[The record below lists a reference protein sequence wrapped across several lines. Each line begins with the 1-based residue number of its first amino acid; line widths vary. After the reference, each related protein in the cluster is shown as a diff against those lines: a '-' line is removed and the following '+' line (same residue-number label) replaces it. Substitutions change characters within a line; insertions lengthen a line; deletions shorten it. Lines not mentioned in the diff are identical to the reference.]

1 MPDTPPTPGIPPHL
15 DLVTPPNSR
24 SQPPTSRHWTRI
36 IWDTAASRYG
46 ASILPLIFALC
57 FGTLP
62 WTLTPRPV
70 PGTAHTDFAER
81 PTAAPFEAQNRSAR
95 HLPPFWWPVA
105 ENSTA
110 ANRRA
115 AAIQNAATNNLAD
128 ALSISPE
135 IASQKHAASITGAL
149 QTTRGPAAIL
159 GTDVLGRDLM
169 ARLLVGG
176 TVSLAVG
183 ILAAALSVFLG
194 TLYGAT
200 AGYIGGAVDA
210 VMMRFV
216 DVLYGLPYVLLVVL
230 LAVASGA
237 IIEEY
242 TGRSRAREAFARV
255 QALEVLHAEI
265 AFSTTA
271 GLPTPSPD
279 RTIYLIPTTSSV
291 VTPLPTLATARQR
304 LLQDPGLASLFMAKA
319 DSVPSLQRRNI
330 SGGTRMLLELGTLLV
345 AIGGVSWLTMARV
358 VRGQVLSL
366 KSQPF
371 IEAARAIGASR
382 RRIFL
387 RHLLPNLIGPII
399 VYATLTI
406 PQAIL
411 QESFLSF
418 LGIGVK
424 PPLPSWGNLA
434 ADGLEQLNLVQSQWW
449 LLVFPCIML
458 AITLLA
464 LNFVGEALRTALDP
478 KSRSRS

>member
-1 MPDTPPTPGIPPHL
+1 MLDTPPLSSSPPLPEPGP
-15 DLVTPPNSR
+15 VTPANPR
-24 SQPPTSRHWTRI
+24 SQPPASCHWISI
-36 IWDTAASRYG
+36 IWDTAAGRYG
-46 ASILPLIFALC
+46 ASILLLTFALC
-57 FGTLP
+57 FGSLP
-62 WTLTPRPV
+62 WTLTPRPI
-70 PGTAHTDFAER
+70 PGTAHADLAER
-81 PTAAPFEAQNRSAR
+81 PSAAPFEAQNRSAR
-95 HLPPFWWPVA
+95 HLPPSWWPLA
-105 ENSTA
+105 ENSA
-110 ANRRA
+110 AAKRRA
-115 AAIQNAATNNLAD
+115 AAVQDAATNQLAD
-128 ALSISPE
+128 ELNISPE
-135 IASQKHAASITGAL
+135 TAAQKYATAIKAKL
-149 QTTRGPAAIL
+149 PATRGPTALL
-159 GTDVLGRDLM
+159 GTDVLGRDLL

-176 TVSLAVG
+176 AVSLSVG
-183 ILAAALSVFLG
+183 ILAAALSVLLG

-200 AGYIGGAVDA
+200 AGYIGGTVDA

-242 TGRSRAREAFARV
+242 TGRARAREAFARV
-255 QALEVLHAEI
+255 QVAEVMRTERTFVFATEPATQSAALPGP
-265 AFSTTA
+265 AFPSSEA
-271 GLPTPSPD
+271 VRERLSADKGL
-279 RTIYLIPTTSSV
+279 
-291 VTPLPTLATARQR
+291 
-304 LLQDPGLASLFMAKA
+304 GSLMMSKA
-319 DSVPSLQRRNI
+319 DSVPGLERRNV
-330 SGGTRMLLELGTLLV
+330 SGGVRMLLELGTLLI

-366 KSQPF
+366 KAQPF

-434 ADGLEQLNLVQSQWW
+434 ADGLEQLNLVQSHWW

-458 AITLLA
+458 ALTLLA
-464 LNFVGEALRTALDP
+464 LNFVGEALRNALDP
-478 KSRSRS
+478 KARTRS

>member
-1 MPDTPPTPGIPPHL
+1 M
-15 DLVTPPNSR
+15 
-24 SQPPTSRHWTRI
+24 SRHWIST
-36 IWDTAASRYG
+36 IWDTSAGRYG
-46 ASILPLIFALC
+46 ASILLITFALC
-57 FGTLP
+57 FGSLP
-62 WTLTPRPV
+62 WTLTPQPI
-70 PGTAHTDFAER
+70 PGTLHADLAER

-95 HLPPFWWPVA
+95 HLPPSWWPVA
-105 ENSTA
+105 ENSA
-110 ANRRA
+110 AAQRRA
-115 AAIQNAATNNLAD
+115 AAVQDAATNQLAD
-128 ALSISPE
+128 ELGIAPE
-135 IASQKHAASITGAL
+135 TAAQKHAAAIAARL
-149 QTTRGPAAIL
+149 PTTRGPMALL
-159 GTDVLGRDLM
+159 GTDVLGRDLL

-176 TVSLAVG
+176 TVSLSVG
-183 ILAAALSVFLG
+183 ILAAALSVLLG

-200 AGYIGGAVDA
+200 AGYIGGTVDA

-230 LAVASGA
+230 MAVASGA

-242 TGRSRAREAFARV
+242 TGRARAREAFARV
-255 QALEVLHAEI
+255 QVADVLRTER
-265 AFSTTA
+265 AF
-271 GLPTPSPD
+271 
-279 RTIYLIPTTSSV
+279 
-291 VTPLPTLATARQR
+291 TLATEPAAQSTGLLGQTYPSSEAVRER
-304 LLQDPGLASLFMAKA
+304 LSTDKGLGSMMMAKA
-319 DSVPSLQRRNI
+319 DSVPGLERRNV
-330 SGGTRMLLELGTLLV
+330 SGATRMLLELGTLLI

-366 KSQPF
+366 KAQPF

-458 AITLLA
+458 ALTLLA

-478 KSRSRS
+478 KARTRS